1 MIKLTWGQIRDG
13 DFIDAL
19 ARVYRMKLPFETT
32 LKLMFIGKRVD
43 EERDL
48 SNEMASKLRKTY
60 IEKVNIDGKD
70 IEQVRPALKDEFL
83 KAEREFAQHSFE
95 INLAKIDM
103 QALKNLELSAFEL
116 GKLSPILTEAELP
129 T

>member
-60 IEKVNIDGKD
+60 IEKVSIDGKD